1 MADLLSLSTMSQQ
14 SQVMK
19 TMGIVLTYQSYSQRG
34 IDHILPYTKLV
45 LSNTQNITSTDQ
57 LNSKS
62 STTLFNKLP
71 RTILLGPREINTLVQ
86 LRISEYHTGIG
97 LLWLHL
103 EKVSIPKVL
112 GDRHLSV

>member
-1 MADLLSLSTMSQQ
+1 MSQR
-14 SQVMK
+14 SQAMK
-19 TMGIVLTYQSYSQRG
+19 TMGTALMYQSYSQHG

-45 LSNTQNITSTDQ
+45 LSDTQHITSADQ

-71 RTILLGPREINTLVQ
+71 RNILLGPREINTLQQ

-112 GDRHLSV
+112 EDRHMSV